1 MTKNMKEELESLSY
15 QDIAD
20 LILKEKKKGQ
30 TTLELFTNVCKKLKL
45 SEQEIVDKIGD
56 FYTALTFDKR
66 FIILKNGKWD
76 LRTNHLINIEIEDNE
91 DEEEIDEENN
101 SEENETD
108 DEVNDNIDENKDD
121 DIEDDELEDLVIID
135 TEDLNEN

>member
-1 MTKNMKEELESLSY
+1 MRKNINEELELLSY

-20 LILKEKKKGQ
+20 LVLKEKKKGQ

-45 SEQEIVDKIGD
+45 SEKEISDKIGD

-66 FIILKNGKWD
+66 FVILKNGKWD
-76 LRTNHLINIEIEDNE
+76 LRSNHLINIEIEHDDE
-91 DEEEIDEENN
+91 DEVDVDNKFEEDNSEDEIDI
-101 SEENETD
+101 
-108 DEVNDNIDENKDD
+108 DNIDDTED
-121 DIEDDELEDLVIID
+121 DIEEDELGDLVIID